1 MNRLNLSEI
10 NLNIPYT
17 VWEKDGAYLFKTDYG
32 IVYKISFMEDDT
44 IWDSGA
50 YQFLITNLSN
60 VASPNDS
67 KLKLTIL
74 YLLESFFKVNN
85 DILLYICET
94 GDGKQAMRNRLFMR
108 WFQQYSEHH
117 LYYLKTVEIQAE
129 GMMNFAAIIVRYDN
143 PRINEIIQEFD
154 MITKTLGDKPN

>member
-1 MNRLNLSEI
+1 
-10 NLNIPYT
+10 
-17 VWEKDGAYLFKTDYG
+17 
-32 IVYKISFMEDDT
+32 MEDDT

-60 VASPNDS
+60 SASPNDS

-74 YLLESFFKVNN
+74 YILDSFFKVNN

-94 GDGKQAMRNRLFMR
+94 GDGKQAMRNRLFIR

-117 LYYLKTVEIQAE
+117 LYYFKTLEIQAE
-129 GMMNFAAIIVRYDN
+129 GIMNFAAIIVRFDN
-143 PRINEIIQEFD
+143 PKINEIIQEFD
-154 MITKTLGDKPN
+154 MIANTLGDTQVQHRTAIFW

>member
-67 KLKLTIL
+67 KIKLTIL
-74 YLLESFFKVNN
+74 YFPS
-85 DILLYICET
+85 
-94 GDGKQAMRNRLFMR
+94 
-108 WFQQYSEHH
+108 
-117 LYYLKTVEIQAE
+117 
-129 GMMNFAAIIVRYDN
+129 FAAVCT
-143 PRINEIIQEFD
+143 INSIKVVKYRQISA
-154 MITKTLGDKPN
+154 K

>member
-1 MNRLNLSEI
+1 M
-10 NLNIPYT
+10 
-17 VWEKDGAYLFKTDYG
+17 
-32 IVYKISFMEDDT
+32 
-44 IWDSGA
+44 
-50 YQFLITNLSN
+50 
-60 VASPNDS
+60 
-67 KLKLTIL
+67 TIL

-94 GDGKQAMRNRLFMR
+94 GDGKQAMRNRLFIR

-117 LYYLKTVEIQAE
+117 LYCLKTVEIQAE

>member
-1 MNRLNLSEI
+1 M
-10 NLNIPYT
+10 
-17 VWEKDGAYLFKTDYG
+17 
-32 IVYKISFMEDDT
+32 
-44 IWDSGA
+44 
-50 YQFLITNLSN
+50 
-60 VASPNDS
+60 
-67 KLKLTIL
+67 TIL

-94 GDGKQAMRNRLFMR
+94 GDGKQAMRNRLFIR

-154 MITKTLGDKPN
+154 MITNTLGDKPS

>member
-17 VWEKDGAYLFKTDYG
+17 IWEKDGSYLFKTDYG

-60 VASPNDS
+60 SASPNDS

-74 YLLESFFKVNN
+74 YILESFFKVNN

-94 GDGKQAMRNRLFMR
+94 GDGKQAMRNRLFIR

-117 LYYLKTVEIQAE
+117 LYYFKTLEIQAE
-129 GMMNFAAIIVRYDN
+129 GIMNFAAIIVRFDN
-143 PRINEIIQEFD
+143 PKINEIIQEFD
-154 MITKTLGDKPN
+154 MITNTLGDKPS